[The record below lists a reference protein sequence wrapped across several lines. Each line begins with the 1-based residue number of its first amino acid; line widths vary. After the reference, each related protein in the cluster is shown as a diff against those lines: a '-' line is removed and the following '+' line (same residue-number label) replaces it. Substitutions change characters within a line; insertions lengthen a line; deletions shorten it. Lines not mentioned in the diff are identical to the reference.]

1 MPASVEVNVAGGRG
15 ERKVLADQRREFG
28 TAKHHIPAGEQ
39 RIERVGTEFR
49 CDCFQR
55 LHGKQRDGCIH
66 MGCLAEEPV
75 TDDSLP
81 GHYLRPRSIGGG
93 DVGRTVPGAA
103 EIGMTAGNEQVEDFD
118 VVLVTHAFYANRT
131 WTNGCYPLA
140 SRSRRFMVVFQLRMV
155 MDLYSGEEMTALN
168 RLRPSSALRR
178 CE

>member
-1 MPASVEVNVAGGRG
+1 MRPVRIQWNRADGHRRTPLEESAAQRPAA
-15 ERKVLADQRREFG
+15 Q
-28 TAKHHIPAGEQ
+28 TAEK
-39 RIERVGTEFR
+39 
-49 CDCFQR
+49 
-55 LHGKQRDGCIH
+55 
-66 MGCLAEEPV
+66 PV

-81 GHYLRPRSIGGG
+81 GYYLRPRSIGGG